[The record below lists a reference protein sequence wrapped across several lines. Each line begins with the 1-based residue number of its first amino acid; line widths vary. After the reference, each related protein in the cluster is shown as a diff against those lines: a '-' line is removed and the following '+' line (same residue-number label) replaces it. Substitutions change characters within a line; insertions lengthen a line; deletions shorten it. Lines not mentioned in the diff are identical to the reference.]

1 MNAPWDGG
9 SRLERLR
16 ARMLDSPQWLGD
28 LIAHLDT
35 LLPCGANGGDGRFC
49 TDVTKAQC
57 ERWLNNLCGRLL
69 FDCTERFE
77 QENALMHE
85 VDCAPEV
92 RQRFSQ
98 HLEDHGDLMEQLVEA
113 IQTPTPCTTRL
124 HLRDLLHDG
133 LAGHLGSFDAELLEW
148 LREAAGQG
156 SNRGGKATPD
166 AAGETSTAPERAA
179 DFSGRAASCAP

>member
-16 ARMLDSPQWLGD
+16 ARMLDSHQWLGD
-28 LIAHLDT
+28 LSAHLDT

-57 ERWLNNLCGRLL
+57 ERWLNNLCARLL

-85 VDCAPEV
+85 TDCDPEL
-92 RQRFSQ
+92 RERFSQ

-113 IQTPTPCTTRL
+113 IQTLSPCAMRL
-124 HLRDLLHDG
+124 RLRDLLRNG
-133 LAGHLGSFDAELLEW
+133 LAGHLRSFDAELLDW
-148 LREAAGQG
+148 LRESAGTGIEQG
-156 SNRGGKATPD
+156 RECY
-166 AAGETSTAPERAA
+166 AGR
-179 DFSGRAASCAP
+179 RR